1 MSVDLSMPILVVD
14 DDNSVFRIFNNIL
27 QKMGIKDVDNA
38 ACGTEAPVKLR
49 YGLVTSNRNMAP
61 QDQIILSSH
70 LMWAR

>member
-49 YGLVTSNRNMAP
+49 KKVMGWLHQTGIWLPRIKLYYQA
-61 QDQIILSSH
+61 I
-70 LMWAR
+70 